1 MFGLGIWE
9 LVVLLLIVLVVF
21 GAKRLPEIGASL
33 GEGIREFKESI
44 GEIGDEERREIRPGD
59 SGPEGCHPTRRTG
72 THSHDPGRGR
82 APGDSWTDKAPG
94 GASYRRDPPSSSPRP
109 LSNENQS
116 RARRAERL
124 TVEISEHG
132 PNRKACR

>member
-44 GEIGDEERREIRPGD
+44 GEIGDEERREIPQGERGEG
-59 SGPEGCHPTRRTG
+59 GPRRETR
-72 THSHDPGRGR
+72 SEPPPERGSREEPETR
-82 APGDSWTDKAPG
+82 A
-94 GASYRRDPPSSSPRP
+94 
-109 LSNENQS
+109 
-116 RARRAERL
+116 
-124 TVEISEHG
+124 
-132 PNRKACR
+132 